1 MFHPNKR
8 QKVQD
13 DYLASSSISALS
25 KTRLRQQHD
34 ALQETLRSSTGQG
47 KKTKFFSESP
57 EPAGRSVP
65 PLPPIPKTSK
75 RTGTE
80 KQSSTTNGGINEV
93 EAIELRQKN
102 EKARK
107 KLERKKRK
115 LADKERADKE
125 AEDGGYSSW
134 NGFSDGQEPESNTA
148 PPRKIRKKF
157 VEEAVVLEKPVK
169 ASKEKRKR
177 AKSPP
182 ITKPPATKSIVTKP
196 AITKP
201 TTTKPTTT
209 KPASRTAKPEQ
220 PPKEQKRK
228 RQEDGDPHKPSL
240 KRSKKPATKVESP
253 VFPAIPEGTTDFM
266 LPSSILAPP
275 AARKRPTSKV
285 ESPVFPAIPEGTT
298 DFVLPT
304 SILAPPAA
312 QKTTSKRSSPVFP
325 AIPEGES
332 TDFML
337 PESLL
342 ATIFAQKPAKAAS
355 KKIESVWDRLKSKP
369 KKSSTSSSTEP
380 SKMSLVSGDPVS
392 DNSMTTAEPSSKPS
406 SEPQTDPQK
415 THEVAPLH
423 NKVEKEKLLQSKAEA
438 QQEAPLQNK
447 TYKNLPPQD
456 KTKNHQEVPPQN
468 KVKKKM
474 LSQDKMKAQQKAP
487 LQNKV
492 YKNLPPQDKVK
503 AQQEAPLQNGV
514 EKKVLPQE
522 KTKARHEAPLHNKLF
537 KNVLSSH
544 KSNSEQEVG
553 NDSTAG
559 LVDPL
564 TPLPLKPPVKSKEQ
578 ISRELQMV
586 RKSLPIWDFQDE
598 IRTTIRDSNSMVLV
612 GETGSGKSTQIGQ
625 FLLNQPCMSKMTS
638 AKGKKYGGCIA
649 ITQPRRVAA
658 ISLAQRVSSEMGTTL
673 GKEVGYCVRFD
684 NMSDHSTKIRYI
696 TDGMLLNEILHDP
709 ELSRY
714 SVIVVDEAHERS
726 VSTDLGMGLLKGI
739 VEIRRKKQVPLKL
752 IVMSATLNVEKMASY
767 VGGNPETGKVSAK
780 FPRAPICQIPGK
792 IFPVEVF
799 YTPASIDNFQTAAA
813 KTIFQV
819 HYQQP
824 CPGDILV
831 FSTGSEEIEELAS
844 MVEELAL
851 QMEPDKP
858 KLNVMRLYASL
869 DPVEQQKVFVKG
881 NPKERKVIIATNIA
895 ETSVT
900 VPGVRHVIDC
910 GKVKMK
916 RFRHQLG
923 IESLLVTDI
932 SQASAQQRKGRA
944 GREAPGTCY
953 RLYTQDYFKQL
964 QKETEPEILHC
975 DLAGAMLTLL
985 AMKSENSMDTV
996 NNFPF
1001 LDGPSHQSKVK
1012 ALTTLHEL
1020 GAINDNGNISDV
1032 GKKMSKFPLPPVQS
1046 RVIVAASEEE
1056 QSNQNSE
1063 ENILVDVIDVL
1074 SCLSV
1079 DGNIIMQPARWKK
1092 TLAEPKEKSDPL
1104 LAKKKKRKHADE
1116 EDSDQELTLEEKVQ
1130 NKRMEIVHPSGDHIT
1145 YLNILRRYL
1154 SRRPSEQKKFCQE
1167 YQISYPLMR
1176 KVENIRKQLRGY
1188 CRLDKVGELPRDS
1201 EMKHESD
1208 TLVARYPRVSAEQTE
1223 KIIRC
1228 FMKGVGVENI
1238 AKRTNGRNYRTL
1250 TSTGNMASAVDMSVH
1265 PSSCL
1270 MWESIEREVKR
1281 SKKDIWG
1288 GGGHDREQSKIA
1300 REAAKRK
1307 EGFGEAVMYQ
1317 DVVWTSK
1324 AFMKCVSKIKLAWTA
1339 EVFEGLALFS
1349 Q

>member
-1 MFHPNKR
+1 MSHPNKR
-8 QKVQD
+8 QKVKD
-13 DYLASSSISALS
+13 DYLSSSSVSALS
-25 KTRLRQQHD
+25 KVRLRHQHD

-57 EPAGRSVP
+57 EPPGRSIP
-65 PLPPIPKTSK
+65 PPPISK
-75 RTGTE
+75 PSKHTGAVKE
-80 KQSSTTNGGINEV
+80 FSITNGGISEV

-107 KLERKKRK
+107 KLERKKRR

-134 NGFSDGQEPESNTA
+134 NGFSDSQEPRSNTA

-157 VEEAVVLEKPVK
+157 VEEVVVLDKPVK
-169 ASKEKRKR
+169 ASKEGMKRP
-177 AKSPP
+177 KSPP
-182 ITKPPATKSIVTKP
+182 ATNSTSRDTKPERLTKE
-196 AITKP
+196 
-201 TTTKPTTT
+201 
-209 KPASRTAKPEQ
+209 R
-220 PPKEQKRK
+220 KRK
-228 RQEDGDPHKPSL
+228 RQEDIDSNKPSF
-240 KRSKKPATKVESP
+240 KRSKKPLTEGESPVFPAVPESTTDFMLPNSILVPPAARKKPTTKVESP
-253 VFPAIPEGTTDFM
+253 VFPAIPEG
-266 LPSSILAPP
+266 
-275 AARKRPTSKV
+275 
-285 ESPVFPAIPEGTT
+285 EG
-298 DFVLPT
+298 
-304 SILAPPAA
+304 
-312 QKTTSKRSSPVFP
+312 
-325 AIPEGES
+325 

-342 ATIFAQKPAKAAS
+342 ASILTQKPAKATS

-369 KKSSTSSSTEP
+369 KESSTQPSTEP
-380 SKMSLVSGDPVS
+380 SKASLGSGGPVS
-392 DNSMTTAEPSSKPS
+392 ENSMTTASSGSKPS
-406 SEPQTDPQK
+406 PELQTIPQK
-415 THEVAPLH
+415 PHQEAPPLYK
-423 NKVEKEKLLQSKAEA
+423 NAEKKALLQDKLEP

-447 TYKNLPPQD
+447 AYKNLPPQD
-456 KTKNHQEVPPQN
+456 KTKTQHQAPLQN
-468 KVKKKM
+468 KVKNKG
-474 LSQDKMKAQQKAP
+474 LPHDKTKVQQEVP

-503 AQQEAPLQNGV
+503 AQKEVPLQNKV
-514 EKKVLPQE
+514 EKETLPRE
-522 KTKARHEAPLHNKLF
+522 KPKARHEAPLKNKLF
-537 KNVLSSH
+537 KDVLSSH
-544 KSNSEQEVG
+544 KTKSEQEVG
-553 NDSTAG
+553 NDSTTG

-564 TPLPLKPPVKSKEQ
+564 TPAPPKPPVKSKEQ
-578 ISRELQMV
+578 ISRELQVV
-586 RKSLPIWDFQDE
+586 RTSLPIWEFQDE
-598 IRTTIRDSNSMVLV
+598 IRATIRKSNTMVLV
-612 GETGSGKSTQIGQ
+612 GETGSG
-625 FLLNQPCMSKMTS
+625 
-638 AKGKKYGGCIA
+638 GKKYGGCIA

-658 ISLAQRVSSEMGTTL
+658 ISLAQRVSNEMGTTL

-739 VEIRRKKQVPLKL
+739 VEARRKKKVPLKL

-767 VGGNPETGKVSAK
+767 VGGHPETGEVSEK
-780 FPRAPICQIPGK
+780 FPTAPICRIPGK

-799 YTPASIDNFQTAAA
+799 YTPTSIDNFQTAAA

-869 DPVEQQKVFVKG
+869 DPAEQQRVFVRG

-953 RLYTQDYFKQL
+953 RLYTQDFFKQL
-964 QKETEPEILHC
+964 QKDTEPEILHC

-1001 LDGPSHQSKVK
+1001 LDGPSHQSRVK

-1056 QSNQNSE
+1056 KSNQSSE
-1063 ENILVDVIDVL
+1063 GNVLVDVIDVL

-1079 DGNIIMQPARWKK
+1079 DGNIILQPARWKK

-1104 LAKKKKRKHADE
+1104 LAKKKKRRHTDE
-1116 EDSDQELTLEEKVQ
+1116 EDSDEELTQEEKVQ
-1130 NKRMEIVHPSGDHIT
+1130 NKRMDIVHPSGDHVT

-1154 SRRPSEQKKFCQE
+1154 SKRPSEQKKFCQE
-1167 YQISYPLMR
+1167 YQISYSLMR

-1188 CRLDKVGELPRDS
+1188 CRLDKVGDLPGDS
-1201 EMKHESD
+1201 EMRYESD

-1223 KIIRC
+1223 KILRC

-1250 TSTGNMASAVDMSVH
+1250 TSTGNVASGVDMSVH

-1281 SKKDIWG
+1281 SKKDIWSE
-1288 GGGHDREQSKIA
+1288 GGHDREQSKIA

-1307 EGFGEAVMYQ
+1307 EAFGEAVMYQ

-1339 EVFEGLALFS
+1339 EVFEGLTLFT

>member
-1 MFHPNKR
+1 MSHPNKR
-8 QKVQD
+8 QKVQGNH
-13 DYLASSSISALS
+13 LSSASISALS
-25 KTRLRQQHD
+25 KVRQQQHHD
-34 ALQETLRSSTGQG
+34 ALQETLRSGTGQG
-47 KKTKFFSESP
+47 KKTKFLSESP
-57 EPAGRSVP
+57 EPAGRSIISP
-65 PLPPIPKTSK
+65 PASK
-75 RTGTE
+75 LLKGAGTPE
-80 KQSSTTNGGINEV
+80 EPLITNGGINDI
-93 EAIELRQKN
+93 EAIELRRKN
-102 EKARK
+102 EKARRRQ
-107 KLERKKRK
+107 ERKKRK
-115 LADKERADKE
+115 LAEKEKAHEE

-134 NGFSDGQEPESNTA
+134 NGFSDGPEPESNAT
-148 PPRKIRKKF
+148 PPRKIHKRF
-157 VEEAVVLEKPVK
+157 LEEAVVLEKPAK
-169 ASKEKRKR
+169 ASKEKKKR
-177 AKSPP
+177 SKSPP
-182 ITKPPATKSIVTKP
+182 TTDYILGNTDLEKS
-196 AITKP
+196 
-201 TTTKPTTT
+201 
-209 KPASRTAKPEQ
+209 
-220 PPKEQKRK
+220 PKQKRRWQQENGMSYK
-228 RQEDGDPHKPSL
+228 SSLKPSTKLESPTFPAVSEDGNTEPILSKSLFAPS
-240 KRSKKPATKVESP
+240 
-253 VFPAIPEGTTDFM
+253 
-266 LPSSILAPP
+266 
-275 AARKRPTSKV
+275 
-285 ESPVFPAIPEGTT
+285 
-298 DFVLPT
+298 
-304 SILAPPAA
+304 AA
-312 QKTTSKRSSPVFP
+312 QN
-325 AIPEGES
+325 
-332 TDFML
+332 
-337 PESLL
+337 
-342 ATIFAQKPAKAAS
+342 PAKSAS
-355 KKIESVWDRLKSKP
+355 QKIESVWDRLKSKP
-369 KKSSTSSSTEP
+369 KESSTRSSTD
-380 SKMSLVSGDPVS
+380 SSRVSLGSEDPAS
-392 DNSMTTAEPSSKPS
+392 ENSITTADSGSKPS
-406 SEPQTDPQK
+406 PELQTDSQTPQR
-415 THEVAPLH
+415 
-423 NKVEKEKLLQSKAEA
+423 EA
-438 QQEAPLQNK
+438 
-447 TYKNLPPQD
+447 LP
-456 KTKNHQEVPPQN
+456 
-468 KVKKKM
+468 
-474 LSQDKMKAQQKAP
+474 
-487 LQNKV
+487 QNKV
-492 YKNLPPQDKVK
+492 YKNLPLQGGMKDQRGP
-503 AQQEAPLQNGV
+503 PLQN
-514 EKKVLPQE
+514 
-522 KTKARHEAPLHNKLF
+522 KLY
-537 KNVLSSH
+537 KNVLS
-544 KSNSEQEVG
+544 KNKAKAEQEVG

-564 TPLPLKPPVKSKEQ
+564 TPVPPKPLVKSKDQ
-578 ISRELQMV
+578 ISRELQAV
-586 RKSLPIWDFQDE
+586 RKSLPIWGFQDE
-598 IRTTIRDSNSMVLV
+598 IRTTVRDSDTMVLV

-625 FLLNQPCMSKMTS
+625 FLLNQPYISKMIS
-638 AKGKKYGGCIA
+638 ASGKKYGGCIA

-684 NMSDHSTKIRYI
+684 NVSDHSTKIRYI

-714 SVIVVDEAHERS
+714 SAVVVDEAHERS

-739 VEIRRKKQVPLKL
+739 VESRRKKKVPLKL

-767 VGGNPETGKVSAK
+767 VGGNPKSGETSEK
-780 FPRAPICQIPGK
+780 FPPAPICRIPGK

-869 DPVEQQKVFVKG
+869 DPIEQQKVFIKG

-953 RLYTQDYFKQL
+953 RLYTEDYFKKL
-964 QKETEPEILHC
+964 QKDTEPDILHC

-985 AMKSENSMDTV
+985 AMKSENSMSTV
-996 NNFPF
+996 NDFPF
-1001 LDGPSHQSKVK
+1001 LDGPSHQSRLK

-1020 GAINDNGNISDV
+1020 GAIGDNGNISDV
-1032 GKKMSKFPLPPVQS
+1032 GRKMSKFPLPPVQS

-1056 QSNQNSE
+1056 KPDQNSE
-1063 ENILVDVIDVL
+1063 ENVLVDVIDVL

-1079 DGNIIMQPARWKK
+1079 DGNIILQPTRWKK

-1104 LAKKKKRKHADE
+1104 LSKRKKRRHGDE
-1116 EDSDQELTLEEKVQ
+1116 EDSDEELTLEEKVQ
-1130 NKRMEIVHPSGDHIT
+1130 SRRMELVHPSGDHIT

-1154 SRRPSEQKKFCQE
+1154 SKRPNEQKKFCQE

-1188 CRLDKVGELPRDS
+1188 CRLDKVGDLPRDND
-1201 EMKHESD
+1201 MQYESD
-1208 TLVARYPRVSAEQTE
+1208 TMVARYPRVTPDQAA
-1223 KIIRC
+1223 KILRC

-1238 AKRTNGRNYRTL
+1238 AKRTQGRSYRTL
-1250 TSTGNMASAVDMSVH
+1250 TSTGNTSSGVDMSVH

-1270 MWESIEREVKR
+1270 MWERNESEAKR
-1281 SKKDIWG
+1281 SKKDVWG
-1288 GGGHDREQSKIA
+1288 DGGRDREQSKLA
-1300 REAAKRK
+1300 QQK

-1339 EVFEGLALFS
+1339 EVFENLTLFS

>member
-8 QKVQD
+8 KKIQENH
-13 DYLASSSISALS
+13 LSSSSSPISALS
-25 KTRLRQQHD
+25 KVRQQQHCD
-34 ALQETLRSSTGQG
+34 ALHETLRSSTGQG
-47 KKTKFFSESP
+47 KKSKFFSESP
-57 EPAGRSVP
+57 EPSSRSIP
-65 PLPPIPKTSK
+65 PPPTSK
-75 RTGTE
+75 LSKGTGPV
-80 KQSSTTNGGINEV
+80 KGSPITNGGINDI
-93 EAIELRQKN
+93 EAIELRRKN
-102 EKARK
+102 EKAKR

-134 NGFSDGQEPESNTA
+134 DGFGEGQEPESNAT
-148 PPRKIRKKF
+148 PPRKIHRTF
-157 VEEAVVLEKPVK
+157 VEEAVVLEKPRE
-169 ASKEKRKR
+169 APKEKRER
-177 AKSPP
+177 PKSPP
-182 ITKPPATKSIVTKP
+182 AANPALRNTASERPPQLK
-196 AITKP
+196 
-201 TTTKPTTT
+201 
-209 KPASRTAKPEQ
+209 
-220 PPKEQKRK
+220 KRK
-228 RQEDGDPHKPSL
+228 GQDADYYKS
-240 KRSKKPATKVESP
+240 ESP
-253 VFPAIPEGTTDFM
+253 VFPAVSEGDSTE
-266 LPSSILAPP
+266 SILPGSSLASP
-275 AARKRPTSKV
+275 A
-285 ESPVFPAIPEGTT
+285 
-298 DFVLPT
+298 
-304 SILAPPAA
+304 
-312 QKTTSKRSSPVFP
+312 
-325 AIPEGES
+325 
-332 TDFML
+332 
-337 PESLL
+337 
-342 ATIFAQKPAKAAS
+342 AQKPAKAAP
-355 KKIESVWDRLKSKP
+355 KKIESVWDRLKSKA
-369 KKSSTSSSTEP
+369 KDSSARSSTE
-380 SKMSLVSGDPVS
+380 SSRISLGSGDLTS
-392 DNSMTTAEPSSKPS
+392 DNSITTADSGSKPS
-406 SEPQTDPQK
+406 PELQTSLQK
-415 THEVAPLH
+415 P
-423 NKVEKEKLLQSKAEA
+423 
-438 QQEAPLQNK
+438 QQE
-447 TYKNLPPQD
+447 
-456 KTKNHQEVPPQN
+456 
-468 KVKKKM
+468 
-474 LSQDKMKAQQKAP
+474 AP

-492 YKNLPPQDKVK
+492 YKNLLPQDKRKV
-503 AQQEAPLQNGV
+503 QQETPLQNNV
-514 EKKVLPQE
+514 DKNVLLDDGTKFEQE
-522 KTKARHEAPLHNKLF
+522 ARNKLF
-537 KNVLSSH
+537 KKMLS
-544 KSNSEQEVG
+544 KNKIKAEQEVG
-553 NDSTAG
+553 DDSTAG

-564 TPLPLKPPVKSKEQ
+564 TPVPPRPFVKSKEQ
-578 ISRELQMV
+578 ISRELQVV
-586 RKSLPIWDFQDE
+586 RKSLPIWGFQDE
-598 IRTTIRDSNSMVLV
+598 IRTTVRDSNAMVLV

-625 FLLNQPCMSKMTS
+625 FLLNQPYMSKMIS
-638 AKGKKYGGCIA
+638 ASGKKYGGCIA

-684 NMSDHSTKIRYI
+684 NLSDHSTKIRYI

-739 VEIRRKKQVPLKL
+739 VEARRKKKVPLKL
-752 IVMSATLNVEKMASY
+752 IVMSATLDVEKMASY
-767 VGGNPETGKVSAK
+767 VGGHPESGQTSEM
-780 FPRAPICQIPGK
+780 FPPAPICRIPGK

-869 DPVEQQKVFVKG
+869 DPAEQQKVFVKG

-953 RLYTQDYFKQL
+953 RLYTQEYFKQL
-964 QKETEPEILHC
+964 QKDTEPDILHC

-985 AMKSENSMDTV
+985 AMRAEHSMTTL

-1001 LDGPSHQSKVK
+1001 LDAPSYQSRLE
-1012 ALTTLHEL
+1012 ALMTLHEL
-1020 GAINDNGNISDV
+1020 GAINDEGNISDV

-1046 RVIVAASEEE
+1046 RVIIAASEEE
-1056 QSNQNSE
+1056 KSSQNSE
-1063 ENILVDVIDVL
+1063 ENVLVDVIDVL

-1079 DGNIIMQPARWKK
+1079 DGNIILQPARWKK

-1104 LAKKKKRKHADE
+1104 LPKKKKRKHADE
-1116 EDSDQELTLEEKVQ
+1116 EDSDEELTQEEKIQ
-1130 NKRMEIVHPSGDHIT
+1130 KRRIEIVHPSGDHIT

-1154 SRRPSEQKKFCQE
+1154 GKRPNEQKKFCQE

-1188 CRLDKVGELPRDS
+1188 CRLDKVGDLPRDS
-1201 EMKHESD
+1201 EMKYESD
-1208 TLVARYPRVSAEQTE
+1208 TMVARYPRVSPEQTE
-1223 KIIRC
+1223 RILRC

-1238 AKRTNGRNYRTL
+1238 AKRTHGRSYRTL
-1250 TSTGNMASAVDMSVH
+1250 TVTGNSSSGVEMSVH

-1270 MWESIEREVKR
+1270 MWERNEHETKR
-1281 SKKDIWG
+1281 SKKDVWSS
-1288 GGGHDREQSKIA
+1288 GGHDREQSKLA
-1300 REAAKRK
+1300 LEAAKRK

-1339 EVFEGLALFS
+1339 EVFENLALFT